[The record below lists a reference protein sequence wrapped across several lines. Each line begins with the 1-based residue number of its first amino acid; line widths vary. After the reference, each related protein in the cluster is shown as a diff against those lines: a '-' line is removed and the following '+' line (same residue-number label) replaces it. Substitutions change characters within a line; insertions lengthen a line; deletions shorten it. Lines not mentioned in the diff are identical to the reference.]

1 MAFTL
6 SFTAKLNQSWFFSLA
21 NKVENKIGTLLLEE
35 NKPLQTPTE
44 GSLESST
51 FQNQKFIGAKPQLP
65 QTKRAQHDRGEATI
79 KEAFIFASKTQLNE
93 NKTKQGYLENKKLIS
108 KQSSFYPLKEKN
120 SYTTLL
126 LDQTITTYDKTPVA
140 ITAIMSKEEGE
151 IENIKGNSACL
162 ILKNSDI
169 EILLTKEEKPL
180 VVVGQLIRY
189 GEEIANGIAAP
200 KSGQII
206 QVDINKVT
214 LRKAQPILFP
224 RGGSV
229 DVSHGDYVKEGSPLL
244 SLSYQRLV
252 TGDIVQGIPKI
263 EQLFEARETEGGQPL
278 LSSLHS
284 ELEAIFLSY
293 STQLGLKLAVRKSFK
308 EIQQIIVDRV
318 QRVYIAQ
325 GVLIA
330 DKHFE
335 VVIRQMTSKVRI
347 LDGGRPGFLYG
358 ELVDLRRVELLNAGV
373 PFANEQAIYEPI
385 ILGIS
390 KACLE
395 AEGFLSPASFQETT
409 RVLSLAAIERKTDFL
424 RGIKERVILGDVIQ
438 AGTGFTLYDRPVR
451 KIKQEECIDLSLSVL
466 HNARSILSTNQYYK
480 QL

>member
-1 MAFTL
+1 M
-6 SFTAKLNQSWFFSLA
+6 
-21 NKVENKIGTLLLEE
+21 
-35 NKPLQTPTE
+35 
-44 GSLESST
+44 
-51 FQNQKFIGAKPQLP
+51 
-65 QTKRAQHDRGEATI
+65 
-79 KEAFIFASKTQLNE
+79 
-93 NKTKQGYLENKKLIS
+93 
-108 KQSSFYPLKEKN
+108 
-120 SYTTLL
+120 
-126 LDQTITTYDKTPVA
+126 
-140 ITAIMSKEEGE
+140 
-151 IENIKGNSACL
+151 
-162 ILKNSDI
+162 
-169 EILLTKEEKPL
+169 
-180 VVVGQLIRY
+180 
-189 GEEIANGIAAP
+189 
-200 KSGQII
+200 
-206 QVDINKVT
+206 
-214 LRKAQPILFP
+214 
-224 RGGSV
+224 
-229 DVSHGDYVKEGSPLL
+229 SHGDYVKEGSPLL

-293 STQLGLKLAVRKSFK
+293 SAQLGLKLAVRESFK

-373 PFANEQAIYEPI
+373 PFANEQAVYEPI

-466 HNARSILSTNQYYK
+466 HNAHSILSTNHYYR